1 MAAGP
6 QSPCVAAAR
15 QARADPLNV
24 GAALM
29 WAACVVDQAD
39 ASAGTR
45 PFRHLLVLDP
55 GGVGWAAWG
64 RRTLSAGDSLEA
76 ARLLARA
83 VVATPDRA
91 QTRSDYAN
99 ALQALKS
106 PAALK
111 QAASALSLAP
121 DNPDYLYNMG
131 CERHDADRLDAALRL
146 FAWALRVSPT
156 HAESRARIGACI
168 LVRYGGASAA
178 GWFCGALATAPSLPA
193 ALTGRGLAAEWAGQG
208 DQAALMWHDRAVRV
222 APTFAEAVL
231 NRGLILLE
239 KGDLFA
245 GWADY
250 EARFASRG
258 YADASPIAPRLQ
270 DEPLAGKKLYVWRE
284 QGVGD
289 EILFSSCLA
298 DTAVETSGGGVTVAC
313 DRRLVDLFAR
323 SFPSLRFIADSA
335 SVPPGYDYQTPMGS
349 LPRRYRRR
357 LSDFPG
363 DGSGWLRPDPTVV
376 ARLRAKLNELPP
388 GLNVGLAWTSGLVTS
403 DRAPAYTALAD
414 WAPLLRTPG
423 VNIINLQYGDRE
435 AEISAAERQFGVVIH
450 RLSEL
455 DLKEDL
461 DRTAALTAALDLV
474 ICPATAVGELA
485 AGIGT
490 PVWRAA
496 WPDWTLLGARARPW
510 CGVQRVF
517 SPRPGE
523 TMREVPAR
531 IAAALKGCAAP
542 TRRLS
547 LAPSPT
553 GGFDDALRL
562 YQAGDIDG
570 AAALCAAL
578 LRRPPVAA
586 RLRHLAAVIANRR
599 NRPQEAVALLATL
612 VGGEDETPAVVSVLS
627 VALKKCAV
635 DAAAKDRPGDA
646 LSLYLRAAALVP
658 DDRAALV
665 NGAAAAL
672 ALHRGADARALLRRA
687 LVLDAG
693 DAAALCNLARA
704 YEMTGDE
711 AGAEA
716 IYGQATA
723 LEPGNAVAHY
733 NLGLLLLKRGA
744 LRQGWAEHDW
754 RFATP
759 LFAGQGR
766 RLSAPLWRGENIGGK
781 TLLIWR
787 EQGVGDEIMFAS
799 CYREVIARARVVH
812 IQCDRRLTSLFA
824 RSFPGA
830 RFSPDGAAAPD
841 CDVHIPAGSLP
852 RRLRPS
858 PGRFPATTAGW
869 LIPDRARV
877 AFWRERLNKLGPG
890 LKIGLAWRSGL
901 ITTERASAYISL
913 ADWAP
918 VFEIPGVRLVNLQY
932 GDAAEEIAA
941 ARRRFGVD
949 IAVWNDLDLK
959 NDFENTAALT
969 ACLDLVLAP
978 ATAVGE
984 LAGALGV
991 PVWRLGRKDWTQLSC
1006 GARPWFPSMRVWS
1019 PGPDAKLCDV
1029 AGAVAGELRR
1039 LSDENSA
1046 FDRKALVDE
1055 RIAVARAAFAA
1066 GRLEQAATAFGA
1078 ALSVDASCDAAWAGL
1093 GAVFAERGDPLR
1105 AEAALIRALALN
1117 PVAPAALTTLG
1128 NTGAVL
1134 GFSRRAAA
1142 LHRRAVRAAPL
1153 FAPAWDNLGVVL
1165 LGLGDDGGAE
1175 AAHRRA
1181 LESDA
1186 ENSGAW
1192 SNLAAALRRQGRF
1205 VESAAALRRSLAVDP
1220 ADEAAFSNLTRLVRQ
1235 VERAPLDSPWMER
1248 GRRLAPQS
1256 HAVAF
1261 NHAAA
1266 LLAVGRLAEGWEGY
1280 ERRYLAPELAGA
1292 APDLPMPPWRGES
1305 LAGRRLLVWG
1315 EQGVG
1320 DQILFAGMLPDVIAK
1335 AEREGG
1341 RIVLAPEQRLAPLF
1355 RHSFPQA
1362 TVDGDIAV
1370 AAQGADFHCGLASL
1384 GMHFRR
1390 RLGDFPAAAPDY
1402 LRPPAGLCALWRER
1416 AAALPPGLRVGLA
1429 WRSGLLT
1436 GERRLEYTDLGA
1448 WEGLWSLPGV
1458 QVVNLLYGAGAE
1470 TADAARQGRR
1480 LHGWDDLDLKNDFEG
1495 VAALIVNLDL
1505 VISPASSV
1513 GELAAAVG
1521 TPTWRFAGAG
1531 DWTRLGTAV
1540 RPWLPAQRIFTPS
1553 GGESLSDVAQRMIDR
1568 LSRYAD

>member
-1 MAAGP
+1 
-6 QSPCVAAAR
+6 
-15 QARADPLNV
+15 
-24 GAALM
+24 M
-29 WAACVVDQAD
+29 WVACVVDYGD

-45 PFRHLLVLDP
+45 PFRHLLILDP

-64 RRTLSAGDSLEA
+64 RWASGSGDNPAA

-83 VVATPDRA
+83 VIATPDRA

-106 PAALK
+106 PAAAA
-111 QAASALSLAP
+111 QAARALCLAP

-146 FAWALRVSPT
+146 FAWALRVSPM

-168 LVRYGGASAA
+168 LVRHGGAGAAVWFSAA
-178 GWFCGALATAPSLPA
+178 LSCAPSLPA
-193 ALTGRGLAAEWAGQG
+193 ALTGRGLAAGWGKSG
-208 DQAALMWHDRAVRV
+208 GQAALMWHDRAVKV

-231 NRGLILLE
+231 NRGLVLLE
-239 KGDLFA
+239 KGDLSA

-258 YADASPIAPRLQ
+258 FIDAPRTTPRLP

-298 DTAVETSGGGVTVAC
+298 DTATEASEGGVTVAC
-313 DRRLVDLFAR
+313 DRRLVDLFTR

-335 SVPPGYDYQTPMGS
+335 SVPSGYDYETPLGS

-363 DGSGWLRPDPTVV
+363 GEGGRLRPDPAAV
-376 ARLRAKLNELPP
+376 ARLRSKLSELPP

-403 DRAPAYTALAD
+403 DRVPAYTALAD
-414 WAPLLRTPG
+414 WAPLLRMPG
-423 VNIINLQYGDRE
+423 VNIVNLQYGDRE
-435 AEISAAERQFGVVIH
+435 AEIIAAERQFGVVIH
-450 RLSEL
+450 RLPEL
-455 DLKEDL
+455 DLKDDL
-461 DRTAALTAALDLV
+461 DQTAALTAVLDLV

-485 AGIGT
+485 AGVGT

-510 CGVQRVF
+510 RRMQRVF
-517 SPRPGE
+517 SPRSGE
-523 TMREVPAR
+523 TMRDVPAR

-542 TRRLS
+542 TRRPS
-547 LAPSPT
+547 RTPSPT

-599 NRPQEAVALLATL
+599 NRPQEAVALSAAMI
-612 VGGEDETPAVVSVLS
+612 GGKDETPAVVSVLLS
-627 VALKKCAV
+627 ALKKRAV
-635 DAAAKDRPGDA
+635 DAAAQDRPADA

-672 ALHRGADARALLRRA
+672 ALRRGADARALLRRA

-693 DAAALCNLARA
+693 DAAALRNLARA
-704 YEMTGDE
+704 HEMTGDE

-716 IYGQATA
+716 LYGQATT

-733 NLGLLLLKRGA
+733 NLSLLLLKRGA
-744 LRQGWAEHDW
+744 LRQGWVEHDW

-759 LFAGQGR
+759 QFAGQGR
-766 RLSAPLWRGENIGGK
+766 RLSAPLWRGENIGAK

-787 EQGVGDEIMFAS
+787 EQGVGDEILFAS
-799 CYREVIARARVVH
+799 CYREMIARARVVH

-830 RFSPDGAAAPD
+830 RFSSDGALPPD

-852 RRLRPS
+852 RRLRPA
-858 PGRFPATTAGW
+858 PERFPPTAAGW
-869 LIPDRARV
+869 LTPDPARV
-877 AFWRERLNKLGPG
+877 AFWRERLKKLGPG
-890 LKIGLAWRSGL
+890 LKVGVVWRSGL
-901 ITTERASAYISL
+901 ITTERASAYIGL
-913 ADWAP
+913 PDWAP
-918 VFEIPGVRLVNLQY
+918 VFEIPGVCLVNLQY
-932 GDAAEEIAA
+932 GDVTGEIDA
-941 ARRRFGVD
+941 ARRGFGVD
-949 IAVWNDLDLK
+949 IAVWDDLDLK

-969 ACLDLVLAP
+969 ACLDLVLTP
-978 ATAVGE
+978 ATAAGE

-991 PVWRLGRKDWTQLSC
+991 PVWRLGAKDWTQLGC

-1019 PGPDAKLCDV
+1019 PGPGAELRDTARAV
-1029 AGAVAGELRR
+1029 AGALRR
-1039 LSDENSA
+1039 LSDESCA
-1046 FDRKALVDE
+1046 FDRKAHLGE
-1055 RIAVARAAFAA
+1055 RIAAARAAFAA
-1066 GRLEQAATAFGA
+1066 GLLEQAAAAFRA
-1078 ALSVDASCDAAWAGL
+1078 ALSVDASCDAAWVGL
-1093 GAVFAERGDPLR
+1093 GAVFAECGDASR
-1105 AEAALIRALALN
+1105 AEAALIRGLALN
-1117 PVAPAALTTLG
+1117 PANPAGLTTLG
-1128 NTGAVL
+1128 NTVAAL
-1134 GFSRRAAA
+1134 SFPRQAAA
-1142 LHRRAVRAAPL
+1142 LHRRAVRTAPL
-1153 FAPAWDNLGVVL
+1153 LAPAWDNLGVIL
-1165 LGLGDDGGAE
+1165 LGQGDDVGAE

-1181 LESDA
+1181 LEADA

-1205 VESAAALRRSLAVDP
+1205 VESAAALRRSLALDP
-1220 ADEAAFSNLTRLVRQ
+1220 ADEAAFANLTRLVRQ
-1235 VERAPLDSPWMER
+1235 TEPTPLDSPWMER
-1248 GRRLAPQS
+1248 GRRAAPGS
-1256 HAVAF
+1256 HAIAF
-1261 NHAAA
+1261 NHGAA

-1341 RIVLAPEQRLAPLF
+1341 RIVFAPEQRLAPLF

-1384 GMHFRR
+1384 GAHFRR
-1390 RLGDFPAAAPDY
+1390 RIGVSPSAPAY

-1470 TADAARQGRR
+1470 TADAARRGRQ
-1480 LHGWDDLDLKNDFEG
+1480 LHGWDDLDLKDDFES
-1495 VAALIVNLDL
+1495 VAALMVNLDL

-1513 GELAAAVG
+1513 GELAAAAG

-1553 GGESLSDVAQRMIDR
+1553 GGESLSDVARRMIDR
-1568 LSRYAD
+1568 LSGMSD

>member
-1 MAAGP
+1 MAVDP

-106 PAALK
+106 PTALK

-131 CERHDADRLDAALRL
+131 CEHHDADRLDAALRL
-146 FAWALRVSPT
+146 FAWALRVSPM

-168 LVRYGGASAA
+168 LVRHGGASAA

-193 ALTGRGLAAEWAGQG
+193 ALTGRGLAAGWAGQG

-258 YADASPIAPRLQ
+258 YIDASPIAPRLQ
-270 DEPLAGKKLYVWRE
+270 DESSAGKKLYVWRE

-289 EILFSSCLA
+289 EILFSSCLV
-298 DTAVETSGGGVTVAC
+298 DTAAEASAGGVTVAC
-313 DRRLVDLFAR
+313 DRRLVDLFTR
-323 SFPSLRFIADSA
+323 SFPSLRFVADSA

-363 DGSGWLRPDPTVV
+363 DEGGWLRPDPITV
-376 ARLRAKLNELPP
+376 ARLRAKLSELPP

-414 WAPLLRTPG
+414 WAPLLRMPV
-423 VNIINLQYGDRE
+423 VNIVNLQYGDRE
-435 AEISAAERQFGVVIH
+435 AEIIAAERQFGVVIH
-450 RLSEL
+450 RWPEL
-455 DLKEDL
+455 DLKDDL
-461 DRTAALTAALDLV
+461 DQTAALTAALDLV

-485 AGIGT
+485 AGVGT

-510 CGVQRVF
+510 CGAQRVF
-517 SPRPGE
+517 SPRSGE
-523 TMREVPAR
+523 TMRDVPAR
-531 IAAALKGCAAP
+531 IAAALKGCAAAA
-542 TRRLS
+542 RRPS
-547 LAPSPT
+547 PAPSPT

-599 NRPQEAVALLATL
+599 NRPQEAVALSAAMI
-612 VGGEDETPAVVSVLS
+612 GGEDETPAVVSVLLS
-627 VALKKCAV
+627 ALKKCAV

-672 ALHRGADARALLRRA
+672 ALRRGADARALLRRA
-687 LVLDAG
+687 LLLDAG

-704 YEMTGDE
+704 HEITGDE

-716 IYGQATA
+716 IYGQVTA

-733 NLGLLLLKRGA
+733 NLGLLRLKRGA

-759 LFAGQGR
+759 QFAGQGR

-787 EQGVGDEIMFAS
+787 EQGVGDEILFAS
-799 CYREVIARARVVH
+799 CYQEAITRARVVY

-830 RFSPDGAAAPD
+830 RISPDGAAAPD

-852 RRLRPS
+852 RRLRPA
-858 PGRFPATTAGW
+858 PERFPMTTAGW
-869 LIPDRARV
+869 LTPDPARV

-890 LKIGLAWRSGL
+890 LKIGLVWRSGL
-901 ITTERASAYISL
+901 ITTERASAYIGL
-913 ADWAP
+913 PDWAP

-932 GDAAEEIAA
+932 GDTAEEIAA
-941 ARRRFGVD
+941 ARRHFGVD
-949 IAVWNDLDLK
+949 IAVWGDLDLK

-969 ACLDLVLAP
+969 ACLDLVLTP
-978 ATAVGE
+978 ATAAGE

-991 PVWRLGRKDWTQLSC
+991 PVWRLGAKDWTQLGC
-1006 GARPWFPSMRVWS
+1006 GVRPWFPSMRVWS
-1019 PGPDAKLCDV
+1019 PAPAPGAELCGAARAV
-1029 AGAVAGELRR
+1029 AGALRR
-1039 LSDENSA
+1039 LSDETGA
-1046 FDRKALVDE
+1046 FDRKALVGE
-1055 RIAVARAAFAA
+1055 RIAVARAAFAV

-1078 ALSVDASCDAAWAGL
+1078 ALSVDSSCDAAWAGL

-1105 AEAALIRALALN
+1105 AEAALIRALALA
-1117 PVAPAALTTLG
+1117 PADPAALTTLG
-1128 NTGAVL
+1128 NTVAAL
-1134 GFSRRAAA
+1134 SFSRRAAA
-1142 LHRRAVRAAPL
+1142 LHRRAVRTAPL
-1153 FAPAWDNLGVVL
+1153 LAPAWDNLGVVL

-1175 AAHRRA
+1175 AAHHRA
-1181 LESDA
+1181 LEADA

-1205 VESAAALRRSLAVDP
+1205 VESAAALR
-1220 ADEAAFSNLTRLVRQ
+1220 Q
-1235 VERAPLDSPWMER
+1235 IERAPLAGRWMER
-1248 GRRLAPQS
+1248 GRRLAPES
-1256 HAVAF
+1256 HAIAF
-1261 NHAAA
+1261 NHGAA

-1305 LAGRRLLVWG
+1305 LAGRCLLVWG

-1341 RIVLAPEQRLAPLF
+1341 RIVLAAEPRLAPLF
-1355 RHSFPQA
+1355 RHSFPKA
-1362 TVDGDIAV
+1362 TVDGDIDA
-1370 AAQGADFHCGLASL
+1370 AAQGADFHCGLATL
-1384 GMHFRR
+1384 GVHFRR
-1390 RLGDFPAAAPDY
+1390 RIGDFPSVPAY
-1402 LRPPAGLCALWRER
+1402 LRPSAGLCALWRER
-1416 AAALPPGLRVGLA
+1416 AAALSPGLRVGLA

-1436 GERRLEYTDLGA
+1436 GERRSEYTDLGA
-1448 WEGLWSLPGV
+1448 WGGLWSLPGV
-1458 QVVNLLYGAGAE
+1458 QVVNLLYGAEAE
-1470 TADAARQGRR
+1470 TADAARQGGR
-1480 LHGWDDLDLKNDFEG
+1480 LHGWGDLDLKNDFES
-1495 VAALIVNLDL
+1495 VAALMVNLDL

-1531 DWTRLGTAV
+1531 DWTRMGTAV
-1540 RPWLPAQRIFTPS
+1540 RPWLPAQRIFTPR

-1568 LSRYAD
+1568 LSGMSD